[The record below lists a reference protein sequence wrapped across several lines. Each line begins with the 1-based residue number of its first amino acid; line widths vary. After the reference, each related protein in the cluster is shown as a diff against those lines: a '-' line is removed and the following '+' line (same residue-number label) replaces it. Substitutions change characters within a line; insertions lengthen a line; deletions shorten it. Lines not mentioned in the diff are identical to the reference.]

1 MAAPKLVEAEWAKGK
16 FDTYRLC
23 RDGSF
28 VGYMHPPGVAFLADT
43 NPNSQVDVDMVFLS
57 ARNQQ
62 FRGQY
67 HICAA
72 STVPFASHEPGS
84 TITCELILLLGVS
97 SSNTRPPRIKFHYY
111 RWKNNLGKHNSLSE
125 AMIACRSPF
134 KFIKAMFD
142 KTITTTDQ
150 DKQWKHKFER
160 ASLYGSL
167 WQHETG
173 PGPNKWMMSGNV
185 YPSDSKIKII
195 KGVQATSNRNG
206 FYTMQTVTCGNSTTD
221 Q

>member
-1 MAAPKLVEAEWAKGK
+1 
-16 FDTYRLC
+16 
-23 RDGSF
+23 
-28 VGYMHPPGVAFLADT
+28 MHPPGVAFLADT

-62 FRGQY
+62 CRGQY
-67 HICAA
+67 HICPV

-84 TITCELILLLGVS
+84 TITCKLILLLGVS

-150 DKQWKHKFER
+150 DQIHVRFLNQISGSVFKKWKHKFER

-167 WQHETG
+167 WHETG

-185 YPSDSKIKII
+185 YPSDSKINIFQ
-195 KGVQATSNRNG
+195 GVQATSNRNG
-206 FYTMQTVTCGNSTTD
+206 FYTMRNETRGDWYNGAHE
-221 Q
+221 